1 MSYCGV
7 LLIKYWHKLIRETEN
22 TIKVISKTQKIS
34 STDFTSYKANQKS
47 NIKQKKIDIKQFLN
61 GQHIYTYIYALHI
74 FVFIIS
80 ICKICLTYPTAERS

>member
-1 MSYCGV
+1 M
-7 LLIKYWHKLIRETEN
+7 REAEN

-61 GQHIYTYIYALHI
+61 GQHIYIYIYIYALHI

>member
-1 MSYCGV
+1 M
-7 LLIKYWHKLIRETEN
+7 REAEN

-61 GQHIYTYIYALHI
+61 GQHIYIYIY
-74 FVFIIS
+74 
-80 ICKICLTYPTAERS
+80 ICIAYICFHYFNL

>member
-1 MSYCGV
+1 M
-7 LLIKYWHKLIRETEN
+7 REAEN

-47 NIKQKKIDIKQFLN
+47 NIKQKKINIKQFLN
-61 GQHIYTYIYALHI
+61 RQHIYIYIYALHI

>member
-1 MSYCGV
+1 M
-7 LLIKYWHKLIRETEN
+7 REAEN

-61 GQHIYTYIYALHI
+61 GQHIYIYIYMHCIYLFSLFQ
-74 FVFIIS
+74 FVR
-80 ICKICLTYPTAERS
+80 YV